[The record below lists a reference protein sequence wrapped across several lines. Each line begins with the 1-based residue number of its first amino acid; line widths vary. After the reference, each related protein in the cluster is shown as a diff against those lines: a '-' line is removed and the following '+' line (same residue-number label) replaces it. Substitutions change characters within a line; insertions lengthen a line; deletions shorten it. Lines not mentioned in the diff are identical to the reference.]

1 MYCDNVYHKTEQHI
15 TLFCMYKITIMFQF
29 YAKDHVEYEKP
40 NRNDKKWEEAKRS
53 S

>member
-1 MYCDNVYHKTEQHI
+1 
-15 TLFCMYKITIMFQF
+15 MFHF